1 MYGFKLWFWLHRGTI
16 YFGKMQA
23 NTAVAAATPQL
34 PLRRRLNC
42 YIVAAT
48 TVTDCN
54 LELHFDRKEE
64 RVIYKDTL
72 SSTQRGGQNREGLNK
87 SQSGQYF
94 IKTVHRT

>member
-1 MYGFKLWFWLHRGTI
+1 MVLNCGSGYTMELYISVKCKQILLMRL
-16 YFGKMQA
+16 
-23 NTAVAAATPQL
+23 QL
-34 PLRRRLNC
+34 LLRRRLNC

-87 SQSGQYF
+87 TQSGQYF